1 MQSVLQKVPVED
13 ILGSFTGACDWSMLQ
28 ISDCGG
34 YHPIGA
40 VGILSKNIQN
50 NQDAVYI
57 VSKFRNATTIA
68 SLITNTCHCTR
79 RRSNQGFKDSSPTR
93 GPGGGPRRWNRFIFD
108 HAVMEMIV
116 MVL

>member
-1 MQSVLQKVPVED
+1 
-13 ILGSFTGACDWSMLQ
+13 MLQ

-50 NQDAVYI
+50 NQDVVYI

-68 SLITNTCHCTR
+68 SLILQISATVPDEEATR
-79 RRSNQGFKDSSPTR
+79 DLRTENKN
-93 GPGGGPRRWNRFIFD
+93 W
-108 HAVMEMIV
+108 E
-116 MVL
+116 

>member
-1 MQSVLQKVPVED
+1 
-13 ILGSFTGACDWSMLQ
+13 MLQ

-50 NQDAVYI
+50 NQDVVYI

-68 SLITNTCHCTR
+68 SLILQISATVPDEEATR
-79 RRSNQGFKDSSPTR
+79 DLRTENKN
-93 GPGGGPRRWNRFIFD
+93 W
-108 HAVMEMIV
+108 EL
-116 MVL
+116 MVYI

>member
-1 MQSVLQKVPVED
+1 
-13 ILGSFTGACDWSMLQ
+13 MLQ

-50 NQDAVYI
+50 NQDVVYI

-68 SLITNTCHCTR
+68 SLILQISATVPDEEATSDLRTENK
-79 RRSNQGFKDSSPTR
+79 N
-93 GPGGGPRRWNRFIFD
+93 W
-108 HAVMEMIV
+108 E
-116 MVL
+116 

>member
-1 MQSVLQKVPVED
+1 MTVLLQSVLQKVPVED
-13 ILGSFTGACDWSMLQ
+13 ILGSFTGACDRSMLQ

-50 NQDAVYI
+50 NQDVVYI

-68 SLITNTCHCTR
+68 SLILQISATVPDEEATR
-79 RRSNQGFKDSSPTR
+79 DLRTENKN
-93 GPGGGPRRWNRFIFD
+93 W
-108 HAVMEMIV
+108 E
-116 MVL
+116 

>member
-1 MQSVLQKVPVED
+1 MTVLLQSVLQKVPVED

-50 NQDAVYI
+50 NQDVVYI

-68 SLITNTCHCTR
+68 SLILQISATVPDEEATR
-79 RRSNQGFKDSSPTR
+79 DLRTENKN
-93 GPGGGPRRWNRFIFD
+93 W
-108 HAVMEMIV
+108 E
-116 MVL
+116 

>member
-50 NQDAVYI
+50 NQDVVYI

-68 SLITNTCHCTR
+68 SLILQISATVPDEEATSDLRTENK
-79 RRSNQGFKDSSPTR
+79 N
-93 GPGGGPRRWNRFIFD
+93 W
-108 HAVMEMIV
+108 EL
-116 MVL
+116 MVYI